1 VPGDAS
7 MPTSLFHLTSFAPSP
22 PGALKF
28 MAGRKPTGK
37 QVRSWLALEA
47 LAVSEGV
54 EVEGASEGVE
64 VEGAGV
70 GSLWELMLLPMTF
83 EELEPP
89 DA

>member
-1 VPGDAS
+1 
-7 MPTSLFHLTSFAPSP
+7 
-22 PGALKF
+22 

-37 QVRSWLALEA
+37 QVRSWLAFEA
-47 LAVSEGV
+47 LAV
-54 EVEGASEGVE
+54 SEGVE

-70 GSLWELMLLPMTF
+70 GSLWELMLLPMNF

>member
-54 EVEGASEGVE
+54 G

>member
-1 VPGDAS
+1 MPGDAS

-28 MAGRKPTGK
+28 MAGRKPTDGK
-37 QVRSWLALEA
+37 QLWSWLTLEA
-47 LAVSEGV
+47 LAVSEEAGV
-54 EVEGASEGVE
+54 EGV
-64 VEGAGV
+64 GV
-70 GSLWELMLLPMTF
+70 GSLWELMLLPMNF